1 MIYPGLA
8 PSNPSK
14 DAKYS
19 VVSGEGGY
27 EVRLVYRVSSREVA
41 LLTTGDH
48 DELVDMVNT
57 VKTEMTGQPGG
68 AFYINEFRTSSFPA
82 RRVPLCWYLRR
93 QPCL

>member
-8 PSNPSK
+8 PSNVNK

-27 EVRLVYRVSSREVA
+27 EVRLCNASSREVA

-57 VKTEMTGQPGG
+57 VKQ
-68 AFYINEFRTSSFPA
+68 R
-82 RRVPLCWYLRR
+82 
-93 QPCL
+93 